1 MDEIDT
7 IFLRVRDQAAVT
19 SPVIGCLY
27 TGRML
32 PRYCSPMP
40 RFPEA
45 SIGMIL
51 DENFQAILARS
62 LAMNPAIHDG
72 AIMIGRSGEGEDY
85 RIVGWSYR
93 LFPPEGNCR
102 TEPNRGSAFN
112 SCLAMSRV
120 ESVDRVY
127 LVSKGVAMRFE
138 NGMIKTLRQ

>member
-1 MDEIDT
+1 MDKIDA

-27 TGRML
+27 TGRAL

-40 RFPEA
+40 RVPEP
-45 SIGMIL
+45 SIRMIL
-51 DENFQAILARS
+51 DENFQAILAWS
-62 LAMNPAIHDG
+62 LTMNPAVHDG
-72 AIMIGRSGEGEDY
+72 AIMIGRPEEKEDY

-93 LFPPEGNCR
+93 LFPPEGTYR

-120 ESVDRVY
+120 ESVDGVY
-127 LVSKGVAMRFE
+127 LVSKGVAVRFE
-138 NGMIKTLRQ
+138 NGTIKTLR